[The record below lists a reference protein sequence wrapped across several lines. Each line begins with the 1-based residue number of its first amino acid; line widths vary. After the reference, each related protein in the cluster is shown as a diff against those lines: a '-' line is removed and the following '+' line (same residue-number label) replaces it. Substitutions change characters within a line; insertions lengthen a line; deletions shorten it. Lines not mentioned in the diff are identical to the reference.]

1 MDLFAA
7 TPLQL
12 VEDAE
17 GGIRYWPAFLGDGEA
32 TAWFHALSEGCDW
45 QHQRRPMYD
54 RVVDVPRLQAWYP
67 LDAMPPGLPLAAM
80 LARVQ
85 AAVPGAYNSAGL
97 NLYRDGRDSVAM
109 HNDKL
114 HMLVPGQPIALLSL
128 GAARRMNIR
137 AKAGGRALGIDL
149 EPGSLLVMS
158 HASQVTHEHG
168 IPKTA
173 RPVPPR
179 MSVVFRA
186 RPDVPP
192 CPPSPPA
199 SGGLRRTFTPAQ
211 GLRGG
216 VSAPE
221 ENARHVADASRGGM
235 DAGLHVG
242 RIPRKAGTR

>member
-85 AAVPGAYNSAGL
+85 AAVPGRYNSAGL
-97 NLYRDGRDSVAM
+97 NLYRDGLIFYLNRFLLGGERNERVLNYLPIQDIAE
-109 HNDKL
+109 L
-114 HMLVPGQPIALLSL
+114 QQPGLYFAVL
-128 GAARRMNIR
+128 RREEIEKNQINCR
-137 AKAGGRALGIDL
+137 
-149 EPGSLLVMS
+149 SS
-158 HASQVTHEHG
+158 
-168 IPKTA
+168 
-173 RPVPPR
+173 RPV
-179 MSVVFRA
+179 
-186 RPDVPP
+186 
-192 CPPSPPA
+192 
-199 SGGLRRTFTPAQ
+199 
-211 GLRGG
+211 
-216 VSAPE
+216 
-221 ENARHVADASRGGM
+221 
-235 DAGLHVG
+235 
-242 RIPRKAGTR
+242 